1 MAWLANQFDVVA
13 VVWQNKFEIPTAAKQ
28 CKNGNLF
35 RLIYKITTK
44 YIEHRSELATCAESK
59 AKQNDCRQENA
70 RVQESHLKQNIVRKN
85 RIQDVIKD
93 NTNQSQINKNIIFS

>member
-1 MAWLANQFDVVA
+1 MQKRQFISVNL
-13 VVWQNKFEIPTAAKQ
+13 QNNNKF
-28 CKNGNLF
+28 
-35 RLIYKITTK
+35 
-44 YIEHRSELATCAESK
+44 IEHRSELATCAESK